1 VVPLADRP
9 SLGRSTVAAQQHLPY
24 RCFWCLPHLVRSF
37 THHYCFRYCALHI
50 YMRASWLMIDRTVG
64 HRCAGSSN
72 AAEVAILSAHDLA
85 SKAVLRGHRD
95 LVFASQFV
103 SNTHLVTG
111 MLGRCAL
118 SVVNLNHR
126 LNHPMQA
133 PGTAR
138 FVCGMCR
145 HWLRPI
151 DQTLAPAQ
159 RRCRVFS
166 LPPSLASSIVA
177 KFVPCRSIATCRYAQ
192 QSAPPFVRNLPHQP
206 TPTNMVVPCV
216 L

>member
-1 VVPLADRP
+1 
-9 SLGRSTVAAQQHLPY
+9 
-24 RCFWCLPHLVRSF
+24 
-37 THHYCFRYCALHI
+37 
-50 YMRASWLMIDRTVG
+50 MRASWLMIDRTVG

-206 TPTNMVVPCV
+206 NPNQHGCTLCFVGALHAIGRLYAQGLGCFEHGCGMRACSPPTFRTSPC
-216 L
+216 